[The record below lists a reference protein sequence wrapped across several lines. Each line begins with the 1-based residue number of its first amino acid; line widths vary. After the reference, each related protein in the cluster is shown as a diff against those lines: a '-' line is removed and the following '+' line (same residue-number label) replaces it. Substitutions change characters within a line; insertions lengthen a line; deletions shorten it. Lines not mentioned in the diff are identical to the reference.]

1 MNVEILT
8 ANRIKELIKK
18 EVEKKMFKQDRVIE
32 ILNKRIIK
40 LNDEIKVLKWKSNG
54 SMAD

>member
-40 LNDEIKVLKWKSNG
+40 LNDEIKVLK
-54 SMAD
+54 